1 MSRRTGV
8 LRPMCRPVAGRWG
21 NWSDLERTM
30 DRRQRLEV
38 TTRRDFTLGT
48 SAALVLLSY
57 TRAGAT
63 AQVGG
68 ASPTAATAPAA
79 AAPAAAPDPGATFD
93 QAYAALTKGVKPT
106 EGRITLEV
114 PEIAENGNVV
124 PFTVTVDHPM
134 SDTSHI
140 KSVHL
145 LSTANPQPHVATF
158 HFTPVS
164 GKASVASRMRLAK
177 TQDVVVLA
185 ELADGKLWVSRST
198 IKVTI
203 GGCGG

>member
-1 MSRRTGV
+1 
-8 LRPMCRPVAGRWG
+8 
-21 NWSDLERTM
+21 M
-30 DRRQRLEV
+30 DRRPRLEV
-38 TTRRDFTLGT
+38 TTRRNFTLGA

-57 TRAGAT
+57 TRADAA
-63 AQVGG
+63 AQESGP
-68 ASPTAATAPAA
+68 SPAATAPPAA
-79 AAPAAAPDPGATFD
+79 SPAAAPDPGATFD
-93 QAYAALTKGVKPT
+93 QVYAALTKGAKPT
-106 EGRITLEV
+106 EGKITLEV

-134 SDTSHI
+134 NDTSHV
-140 KSVHL
+140 KAVHL

-158 HFTPVS
+158 HFTPAS

-185 ELADGKLWVSRST
+185 ELADGKLWVSRSA